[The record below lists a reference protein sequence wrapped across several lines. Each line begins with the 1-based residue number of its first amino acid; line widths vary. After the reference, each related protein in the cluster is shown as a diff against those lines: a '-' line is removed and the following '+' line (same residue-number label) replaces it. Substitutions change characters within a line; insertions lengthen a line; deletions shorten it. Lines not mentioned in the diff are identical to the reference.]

1 MLKPGKCVPQAHHLQ
16 HRHSYYRQPRQQ
28 RPPPHQRA
36 EASGNGMCVTVVQSD
51 KNRDERSG
59 SDTWTKSNQMFRNV
73 GRFQSLNIRRNR
85 MKEQLS
91 SKQQERTEKKKKKL
105 AALANLMQ
113 LKDRDRDRTHEA
125 EEDKHREVAEPISTM
140 TDDHDDSGFIIVNNS
155 KRKPKPRNHLTIP
168 TDEERGDGNGKGED
182 MDSLNEPDIKRSRKT
197 MENHE
202 AGGDSCTIPN
212 VLDSLTQEQYKSL
225 SAQLRRRKRELDDV
239 PGLRLREMGQRASLE
254 TPQHAR
260 TPIFLTDIQHLLM
273 CALIGQKSPCR
284 PDRWCSVEKWL
295 SLSHSVVVIL
305 DGLSLYHYLSNE
317 SHFEATNRIFD
328 TKLEMLL
335 PPQDEGSIIDE
346 IAQIP
351 LTNVQ
356 AKKLIDEHGSL
367 ESAVELNKDP
377 TLFVKTIF
385 PIEKVLGGKD
395 KENGT
400 RNDLHPDDKF
410 PRTKLLLS
418 ALQMVDE
425 GYPIPLQG
433 ELHTRF
439 RSYVFT
445 KKLYAP
451 VTDKS
456 PMYGVDCEMCRT
468 VAGVNELTR
477 ISIVDEEYRTVYETL
492 VRPKNRITD
501 YLTQYSGIT
510 EDIMRKVTKSLK
522 EVQEEVSELL
532 PPDAI
537 LVGQSLNSDL
547 NAMRMMHPY
556 VIDTSVCFNISGV
569 RRRKSKLKHLAQ
581 TFLKEKIQEKEE
593 GHDSIEDSLATL
605 KLVKMKLANC
615 IEFGDEILMN
625 HKRMQELASASSG
638 DSINNNLFAHVAKR
652 DKRTAIVTVGDLRPR
667 LKQVIQQAK
676 ETVPNDTSRSVY
688 VHEVSSS
695 KEAIQ
700 KVNEIA
706 LDNAL
711 TIANIQVA
719 EEDFLLESAERN
731 AAKLDKHIERLW
743 SSVAHNGLFLVLMGG
758 SAECTKGV
766 AKIAI
771 KRLNGQSRE

>member
-1 MLKPGKCVPQAHHLQ
+1 
-16 HRHSYYRQPRQQ
+16 
-28 RPPPHQRA
+28 
-36 EASGNGMCVTVVQSD
+36 
-51 KNRDERSG
+51 
-59 SDTWTKSNQMFRNV
+59 
-73 GRFQSLNIRRNR
+73 

-113 LKDRDRDRTHEA
+113 LNDRDRDRLQEVEVGKRREFVAESMA
-125 EEDKHREVAEPISTM
+125 EE
-140 TDDHDDSGFIIVNNS
+140 HDESGFIIVNNS
-155 KRKPKPRNHLTIP
+155 KRKPRNRLTIQ
-168 TDEERGDGNGKGED
+168 TDDERGDGDDRED
-182 MDSLNEPDIKRSRKT
+182 IDAGASKYEPDIKRSRNN
-197 MENHE
+197 MHNHE
-202 AGGDSCTIPN
+202 AGGDATIPN
-212 VLDSLTQEQYKSL
+212 VLGSLTQEQYKSL
-225 SAQLRRRKRELDDV
+225 SAELRRRKRELEDV

-273 CALIGQKSPCR
+273 SALIGQKSPCR

-305 DGLSLYHYLSNE
+305 EGLSLYHYLSNE
-317 SHFEATNRIFD
+317 SKFEATNRIFD

-385 PIEKVLGGKD
+385 PIEKTMGKQTLQ
-395 KENGT
+395 E
-400 RNDLHPDDKF
+400 LHPDDKF

-439 RSYVFT
+439 RSYIFT
-445 KKLYAP
+445 KKIYAP
-451 VTDKS
+451 VTDRS

-492 VRPKNRITD
+492 VRPANRITD

-510 EDIMRKVTKSLK
+510 EDIMRKVTKNLK
-522 EVQEEVSELL
+522 EVQKEVSELL

-581 TFLKEKIQEKEE
+581 TFLKEKIQENED

-605 KLVKMKLANC
+605 KLVKMKLANS
-615 IEFGDEILMN
+615 IEFGDEILTQ

-652 DKRTAIVTVGDLRPR
+652 DKRTAIVTVGDLQPR
-667 LKQVIQQAK
+667 LKQVIQKAK
-676 ETVPNDTSRSVY
+676 EAAPNDSSRSVF

-695 KEAIQ
+695 KEAIR

-711 TIANIQVA
+711 TIANLLVP
-719 EEDFLLESAERN
+719 EEDFVVESAERN

-771 KRLNGQSRE
+771 KRLNGGSGNCH

>member
-1 MLKPGKCVPQAHHLQ
+1 
-16 HRHSYYRQPRQQ
+16 
-28 RPPPHQRA
+28 
-36 EASGNGMCVTVVQSD
+36 
-51 KNRDERSG
+51 
-59 SDTWTKSNQMFRNV
+59 
-73 GRFQSLNIRRNR
+73 

-91 SKQQERTEKKKKKL
+91 VKQHERNEKKKKKL
-105 AALANLMQ
+105 AALANLME
-113 LKDRDRDRTHEA
+113 LNDRDRLHEA
-125 EEDKHREVAEPISTM
+125 EMAKKRDAVEVNEDAEKAGGAGAAPVAEEE
-140 TDDHDDSGFIIVNNS
+140 DDGFVMVSN
-155 KRKPKPRNHLTIP
+155 KRKQRNRLTIRSNP
-168 TDEERGDGNGKGED
+168 EQEAEGALEGED
-182 MDSLNEPDIKRSRKT
+182 SLDEPKSKRSR
-197 MENHE
+197 NDE
-202 AGGDSCTIPN
+202 AGGDRLPVDGLCALSE
-212 VLDSLTQEQYKSL
+212 DQYKTL
-225 SAQLRRRKRELDDV
+225 SAELRRRKRLLEDV
-239 PGLRLREMGQRASLE
+239 PGLRLREMGQRASLD

-273 CALIGQKSPCR
+273 SALIGQKSPCR

-305 DGLSLYHYLSNE
+305 EGLSLYHYLSNE
-317 SHFEATNRIFD
+317 SQFEATNRIFN

-335 PPQDEGSIIDE
+335 PPPQDEGQILDE

-356 AKKLIDEHGSL
+356 AKQLIDEHGSL

-385 PIEKVLGGKD
+385 PIESSTPESLD
-395 KENGT
+395 TE
-400 RNDLHPDDKF
+400 LHPDDKF

-433 ELHTRF
+433 ELHSRF
-439 RSYVFT
+439 RSFKFT
-445 KKLYAP
+445 KKSYAP
-451 VTDKS
+451 VTNRS

-468 VAGVNELTR
+468 VSGMNELTR

-492 VRPKNRITD
+492 VMPDNRITD

-510 EDIMRKVTKSLK
+510 EDIMKKVTKQLKDVQK
-522 EVQEEVSELL
+522 EVSALL
-532 PPDAI
+532 PADAI

-581 TFLKEKIQEKEE
+581 TFLKETIQENED

-605 KLVKMKLANC
+605 KLVKMKLANS
-615 IEFGDEILMN
+615 IEFGDEILAQ
-625 HKRMQELASASSG
+625 HKRLQELANACSG
-638 DSINNNLFAHVAKR
+638 DTISNNLFAHVAKR
-652 DKRTAIVTVGDLRPR
+652 DKRTAIVTVGDLQPR
-667 LKQVIQQAK
+667 LKDVILRAGEAAPKDQSKA
-676 ETVPNDTSRSVY
+676 VR
-688 VHEVSSS
+688 VHEVATS
-695 KEAIQ
+695 KEAVR

-706 LDNAL
+706 LENAL
-711 TIANIQVA
+711 TIANLPVPEQ
-719 EEDFLLESAERN
+719 DFLLESAERS
-731 AAKLDKHIERLW
+731 AAKLDRLIERLW
-743 SSVAHNGLFLVLMGG
+743 NTVAHNGLFLVLMGG

-771 KRLNGQSRE
+771 KRLNGSEQTSAPIGS